1 VPPDAQVRDLLARA
15 TRRLKIE
22 RALRS
27 IAWGPI
33 AVPLAPGRLR
43 QAPHDAASVIERR
56 DPRFKNVLISADE
69 ILRGRLRVPEY
80 VAARVTGDAATLSDG
95 LNLAAILPLR
105 RAAAVAAISSIAWLS
120 LLAAFVWWPS
130 RETAESTAP
139 GRVVGTLAGAWHVS
153 ATIVPPAYS
162 GRKPVALRDPDR
174 IEALEGSALH
184 LRIET
189 ATPRMRARTPELSK
203 AFSGT
208 DGDAQVVTLL
218 LTKSGYVALE
228 PADGQGDAAGA
239 RLIGITVVPDRAPS
253 AQVTAPGKDLLLP
266 DASRRI
272 PIAGSAD
279 DDLGLVKLELRY
291 TTISGS
297 GEQFDFREG
306 SSPVAIERE
315 SAQRWRAS
323 GDLVLPS
330 LGLQPGDTV
339 IYRLV
344 AIDTRGAA
352 GASDTYMID
361 VAQPG
366 QPTLAGFELP
376 PDRDRHGISQ
386 QMVLLKIQRLHAR
399 RAAMAAEAFREEAL
413 GIAAEQRTV
422 RSTFT
427 FMMGGEVVD
436 EEEEAAHSHEIEEGR
451 LENTARRDMVEA
463 VRHMTVVE
471 TRLTAADTGG
481 AIPPARAAVAALER
495 AFGRRRY
502 FLRTLPVRSRIDPS
516 RRLSGELTEA
526 RDSTRPIAPA
536 DEPAHAK
543 AAREASAELL
553 TLTAQV
559 SASPAM
565 PAREAA
571 QRLGRAAE
579 RVLALEPGSA
589 DLQGAS
595 IRLARR
601 AAAVSAGAAIGSA
614 VDDLRVAL
622 DVVTARAR
630 RFAPSP
636 LQPDPADGSLKGRWL
651 SAIDGGSGR

>member
-15 TRRLKIE
+15 ARRLRLE

-27 IAWGPI
+27 IAWGP
-33 AVPLAPGRLR
+33 LAPFVAPRRLR
-43 QAPHDAASVIERR
+43 RAAQDAAAVIERR

-69 ILRGRLRVPEY
+69 ILQGRMRVPEY
-80 VAARVTGDAATLSDG
+80 VAARVTGDAAALSDG
-95 LNLAAILPLR
+95 LNLPAVLPLR
-105 RAAAVAAISSIAWLS
+105 HGATVAVLSLIAWLAI
-120 LLAAFVWWPS
+120 LGVLVGRPS
-130 RETAESTAP
+130 REVVESTAS
-139 GRVVGTLAGAWHVS
+139 GRADGAHGAWQVN

-162 GRKPVALRDPDR
+162 GRKPIALRDPDR

-184 LRIET
+184 LRIDG
-189 ATPRMRARTPELSK
+189 AAQWIRARTPQVSR
-203 AFSGT
+203 AFHRT
-208 DGDAQVVTLL
+208 DNDAQVLTLG
-218 LTKSGYVALE
+218 LTESGYVALE
-228 PADGQGDAAGA
+228 PADAEDGAASR
-239 RLIGITVVPDRAPS
+239 RLIAITVVPDRAP
-253 AQVTAPGKDLLLP
+253 AVQVTAPGKDLLLP

-272 PIAGSAD
+272 QIAGSAE
-279 DDLGLVKLELRY
+279 DDLGLQRLELRY

-306 SSPVAIERE
+306 SSPIAIVSD
-315 SAQRWRAS
+315 SAQRWRAT
-323 GDLVLPS
+323 GGLALPS

-376 PDRDRHGISQ
+376 PDRDRYGISQ

-422 RSTFT
+422 RATFT
-427 FMMGGEVVD
+427 FMMGGEVED

-451 LENTARRDMVEA
+451 LENTARRDMLEA

-471 TRLTAADTGG
+471 TRLMAADTGG

-502 FLRTLPVRSRIDPS
+502 LLRTLPIRSRIDPS
-516 RRLSGELTEA
+516 RRLSGELTDA
-526 RDSTRPIAPA
+526 RDSTHPIAPG
-536 DEPAHAK
+536 DEPAQAK
-543 AAREASAELL
+543 AAREASAELVS
-553 TLTAQV
+553 LTARI
-559 SASPAM
+559 STSPEM
-565 PAREAA
+565 SAREAA

-579 RVLALEPGSA
+579 RVLALEPASA
-589 DLQGAS
+589 ELQGAS
-595 IRLARR
+595 LRLARR
-601 AAAVSAGAAIGSA
+601 AAAVSAGTAIASA
-614 VDDLRVAL
+614 LDDLRVAL
-622 DVVTARAR
+622 EVVIARAR
-630 RFAPSP
+630 RLAPGP
-636 LQPDPADGSLKGRWL
+636 LESDPPDGSLKGRWL
-651 SAIDGGSGR
+651 SAIDSGLPR